1 MEIIDKDGIV
11 IGSSFDIEV
20 KAKNQSKDHKVRT
33 ITALDISV
41 ATTSYNGETG
51 DEFAEKRF
59 KNDVRLKFNE
69 GNSYNKMNRILI
81 YFIFILQSYD
91 FEND

>member
-1 MEIIDKDGIV
+1 MLDIVLSYGILQDVVLEIIDKDGIV

-69 GNSYNKMNRILI
+69 GKI
-81 YFIFILQSYD
+81 QSQ
-91 FEND
+91 